1 MCHSIRN
8 PHPDCK
14 PVLLAWR
21 NFVCCFGNAL
31 RKEATL
37 TVEDTAEAE
46 MRYGNTQ
53 RIPWLGGLLKDFR
66 YSSRRLC
73 RTPGFALTAIAVLG
87 FGVGAATAIY
97 AFVDAT
103 LVKPLPYREP
113 ARLVA
118 LFEHNPV
125 GDRFHLSDFD
135 YRAWKQRNH
144 AFSSLDVYRPDRDT
158 LSKPEG
164 PEEVS
169 AALVSDGF
177 FRTLGVTPA
186 RGRDFFAGEDRP
198 SAPRTTILSYAA
210 WKQRFGGDERVL
222 GRAVRL
228 DGDSYTIVGV
238 LPRDFHFAPVG
249 RAEFWTTLHG
259 RCEQLRDCFPFYGVA
274 RLRDGVSPAVAYQ
287 DVSAIARQIAVEYPQ
302 FSRDRTATLLPL
314 TDAILGDIR
323 PTLVVLLNG
332 AGLLCLIG
340 LVNVSSLLLVRAER
354 GKRELAIR
362 GALGASNIRLL
373 RQFALEGFLLAAL
386 GCCLGLAFAMLS
398 MGTLERQIPPN
409 LIENMPYLENSH
421 LSVRAILFAVVVSV
435 IGGVLFSLGPM
446 LHFLFSDLRE
456 GLVDGGRGAA
466 STGWRRLGSSL
477 VATEIAITVVLLV
490 GAGLLTKSF
499 YRLLHV
505 DVGIHA
511 ADRLAVVHV
520 GEQGAWK
527 WKDPANV
534 QFERQVIAKMLALP
548 GVTAVGVSGEPLIA
562 SGEGFK
568 QTMAHY
574 RAVGRP
580 TVGLGPEPMD
590 EIVSVGYFETIGARM
605 IAGRTFT
612 ETDDAARPRCAVIN
626 RTLSKELFPS
636 EDAIGKQI
644 LSGFDPEHPIE
655 VVGVIDD
662 IKDGALDLQPIPAV
676 YSPFNQIPIGDFY
689 VTVRTSQTA
698 ESLLTSMVQAVHQ
711 IDRMLIADE
720 GETMSARI
728 DNSEA
733 AYLHRSAA
741 CVVAGFATLALLL
754 GTVGLYSVI
763 SYSVGQRTR
772 EIGIRIALGA
782 QKTAVYRLI
791 FGESTKP
798 VIAGL
803 AGGLLCSFWLAVFL
817 RGILFGVS
825 PWDMETMCVV
835 VCVLA
840 GASIVASYIPA
851 RRAASIQPTE
861 ALRAE

>member
-1 MCHSIRN
+1 
-8 PHPDCK
+8 
-14 PVLLAWR
+14 
-21 NFVCCFGNAL
+21 
-31 RKEATL
+31 
-37 TVEDTAEAE
+37 
-46 MRYGNTQ
+46 MRRTQ
-53 RIPWLGGLLKDFR
+53 GKRWIKDLLKELR
-66 YSSRRLC
+66 YCLRRFG
-73 RTPGFALTAIAVLG
+73 RTPGFTLTAIFVLALG
-87 FGVGAATAIY
+87 IGAATAIY

-135 YRAWKQRNH
+135 YRAWKQRNQ
-144 AFSSLDVYRPDRDT
+144 AFTSLDVYRPDRYT
-158 LSKPEG
+158 LNNAAG
-164 PEEVS
+164 PEQVPG
-169 AALVSDGF
+169 ALVSDGF

-186 RGRDFFAGEDRP
+186 LGRDFFAGEDRP
-198 SAPRTTILSYAA
+198 NAPRTTILSHAA
-210 WKQRFGGDERVL
+210 WKSRFGGDPRVV
-222 GRAVRL
+222 GRTVNL
-228 DGDSYTIVGV
+228 EGESHTIIGV

-274 RLRDGVSPAVAYQ
+274 RLRDGVSPAAANQ
-287 DVSAIARQIAVEYPQ
+287 DVSAIAHQIAVEYPQ

-314 TDAILGDIR
+314 TDAILGDVR
-323 PTLVVLLNG
+323 PTLVALLSG

-340 LVNVSSLLLVRAER
+340 FVNVSSLLLVRAER
-354 GKRELAIR
+354 CKRDIAVR
-362 GALGASNIRLL
+362 GALGASNVRLL
-373 RQFALEGFLLAAL
+373 QQFVVEGFLLAAL
-386 GCCLGLAFAMLS
+386 GCCLGLAFATLS
-398 MGTLERQIPPN
+398 MGTLAKQIPPN
-409 LIENMPYLENSH
+409 LIKNMSYLENIH
-421 LSVRAILFAVVVSV
+421 LSLRAILCAIAVST
-435 IGGVLFSLGPM
+435 IGGVLFSAGPM

-456 GLVDGGRGAA
+456 GLVDGSRGAA
-466 STGWRRLGSSL
+466 STEWRRLGSSL
-477 VATEIAITVVLLV
+477 VGAEIGITVVLLV

-499 YRLLHV
+499 YCLLHV

-511 ADRLAVVHV
+511 ANRLALVHV

-527 WKDPANV
+527 WKDPAHV
-534 QFERQVIAKMLALP
+534 QLERRMIAKMLVLP
-548 GVTAVGVSGEPLIA
+548 GVTAVGVSGQPLVA

-590 EIVSVGYFETIGARM
+590 EIVSVGYFETLGARL

-612 ETDDAARPRCAVIN
+612 ETDDAAKLRRAIIN
-626 RTLSKELFPS
+626 RTLAKELFPS
-636 EDAIGKQI
+636 EDAVGKEI
-644 LSGFDPEHPIE
+644 LSGFDPEHPVE

-689 VTVRTSQTA
+689 VTVRTSQSP

-711 IDRMLIADE
+711 IDPTLIANE
-720 GETMSARI
+720 EETISARI
-728 DNSEA
+728 GNSEA

-741 CVVAGFATLALLL
+741 WVVAGFAALALLL

-782 QKTAVYRLI
+782 QRSAVYKLI
-791 FGESTKP
+791 FSESAAP
-798 VIAGL
+798 VMVGL
-803 AGGLLCSFWLAVFL
+803 IGGLLCSFWLTAFL
-817 RGILFGVS
+817 RGMLFGVN
-825 PWDMETMCVV
+825 PWDNEIVGVV
-835 VCVLA
+835 LCVLV
-840 GASIVASYIPA
+840 GASLIASFIPA
-851 RRAASIQPTE
+851 RRAASIEPST
-861 ALRAE
+861 ALRSE

>member
-1 MCHSIRN
+1 M
-8 PHPDCK
+8 
-14 PVLLAWR
+14 
-21 NFVCCFGNAL
+21 
-31 RKEATL
+31 
-37 TVEDTAEAE
+37 
-46 MRYGNTQ
+46 Q
-53 RIPWLGGLLKDFR
+53 RTPWLRDLWKDLL
-66 YSSRRLC
+66 YCLRRLC
-73 RTPGFALTAIAVLG
+73 RTPGFALTAIAVLTL
-87 FGVGAATAIY
+87 GVGAATAIY

-135 YRAWKQRNH
+135 YRVWKQRNH
-144 AFSSLDVYRPDRDT
+144 VFTSLDVYRPERDT
-158 LSKPEG
+158 LNKPDG

-169 AALVSDGF
+169 GALVSDGF

-186 RGRDFFAGEDRP
+186 LGRDFIDGEDRP

-210 WKQRFGGDERVL
+210 WEKRIGEDTRIL
-222 GRAVRL
+222 GRNVRIN
-228 DGDSYTIVGV
+228 GESYTVVGV

-274 RLRDGVSPAVAYQ
+274 RLRDGVSPVVAYE
-287 DVSAIARQIAVEYPQ
+287 DVGIIAHQIAVEYPQ
-302 FSRDRTATLLPL
+302 FSRDRSATLLPL
-314 TDAILGDIR
+314 TDAILGDVR
-323 PTLVVLLNG
+323 PTLVALLSG

-340 LVNVSSLLLVRAER
+340 FVNVSSLLLVRTER
-354 GKRELAIR
+354 GKREIAVR
-362 GALGASNIRLL
+362 GALGASHFRLL
-373 RQFALEGFLLAAL
+373 RQFAVEGFLLAAL
-386 GCCLGLAFAMLS
+386 GCCLGLVFAMLS
-398 MGTLERQIPPN
+398 MGTLAKQIPPN
-409 LIENMPYLENSH
+409 LIENMPYLENIH
-421 LSVRAILFAVVVSV
+421 LSARAILCAIAVSA
-435 IGGVLFSLGPM
+435 IGGVLFSAGPM
-446 LHFLFSDLRE
+446 LHFLFSDLRG

-466 STGWRRLGSSL
+466 RTGWRRLGSSL
-477 VATEIAITVVLLV
+477 VGAEIAITVVLLV

-499 YRLLHV
+499 SRLLHV

-511 ADRLAVVHV
+511 ANRLALIHV

-527 WKDPANV
+527 WKDPAHV
-534 QFERQVIAKMLALP
+534 QLERRMIAKMLVLP
-548 GVTAVGVSGEPLIA
+548 GVTAAGVSGQPLVA

-590 EIVSVGYFETIGARM
+590 EIVSVGYFETLGARF

-612 ETDDAARPRCAVIN
+612 ETDDAAKPRRAIIN
-626 RTLSKELFPS
+626 RTLAKELFPS
-636 EDAIGKQI
+636 EDAVGKQI
-644 LSGFDPEHPIE
+644 LSGFDPEHPVE

-689 VTVRTSQTA
+689 VTVRTSQSA

-711 IDRMLIADE
+711 IDPTLIANE
-720 GETMSARI
+720 EETISARI

-741 CVVAGFATLALLL
+741 WVVAGFAALALIL

-791 FGESTKP
+791 FRESAKP

-803 AGGLLCSFWLAVFL
+803 AGGLLCSLWLTTFL
-817 RGILFGVS
+817 RAMLFGVS
-825 PWDMETMCVV
+825 RWDKETICVV

-840 GASIVASYIPA
+840 SASIVATYIPA
-851 RRAASIQPTE
+851 RRAASIEPTE